1 MHFSLFMYDYL
12 RQPHVV
18 NNCIKRHINIP
29 TYSTSQET
37 VLQNQFVDGM
47 PMYQQPVYGQLPMQ
61 NPMYG
66 QMMQGNMGGCGCNQ
80 CNQMMQPNNVQYQGN
95 VGTEPMMQQP
105 LMYPNMNAPYNY

>member
-1 MHFSLFMYDYL
+1 MYAYL
-12 RQPHVV
+12 LYPHVV

-37 VLQNQFVDGM
+37 VLQNQFVEGM
-47 PMYQQPVYGQLPMQ
+47 QMYQQPFYTQLPMQ
-61 NPMYG
+61 NPTYG
-66 QMMQGNMGGCGCNQ
+66 QMIQGNMGGCGCNQ